1 MTSEL
6 QSDRQSVGASSHDA
20 QSQVRAAPR
29 KSIIPFSASLLPT
42 GSPFGWTARDRAL
55 YVQFLTALL
64 MIVIAFC
71 FAALDGW
78 PFLLDPP
85 EDEAALRTTTKLAVG
100 AMVVWLGFYICTWR
114 WYPRRRTAFSW
125 VLFAT
130 IVGHIITGT
139 AVCYA
144 IGPYTAA
151 SGLIMVAALLLGMV
165 LLERRSLWIAVIG
178 WFLSTFA
185 MHFASKSGALPFLS
199 LFESSLAQPDLAKV
213 AAERAAAAALI
224 YIPLA
229 VLMDHLIGVWRQDE
243 RSLYEAAQFD
253 SLTGAYT
260 RGFAMELMQRALLK
274 ARGDA
279 KPLALLML
287 DLDHFKRINDAHGHA
302 RGDLVLK
309 QTTQAMQST
318 LRAGD
323 IVGRFGGE
331 EFVVLL
337 PGADLKQAMGA
348 AERCRAAVEAMRIP
362 DAPYVCIAASVGV
375 AAFPDHGDDLDRL
388 LKASDRAMYTAKAN
402 GRNRIEAARQAG
414 ERGEGGRD
422 V

>member
-1 MTSEL
+1 MESPLHSEARSVRPS
-6 QSDRQSVGASSHDA
+6 SDEARG
-20 QSQVRAAPR
+20 QVRAEPR
-29 KSIIPFSASLLPT
+29 RSIIPFGASLLPT

-55 YVQFLTALL
+55 YVQLLTALL
-64 MIVIAFC
+64 MVLVAFC

-85 EDEAALRTTTKLAVG
+85 EDVAALHTTTMLTVG
-100 AMVVWLGFYICTWR
+100 GMVFWLGLYICSWR
-114 WYPRRRTAFSW
+114 WYPRRRVGFSW

-130 IVGHIITGT
+130 IVGQIITGA

-144 IGPYTAA
+144 IGPYTAP

-165 LLERRSLWIAVIG
+165 LLERRAFWIAVMG
-178 WFLSTFA
+178 WFLAMFA
-185 MHFASKSGALPFLS
+185 MYFASTSGALPFLS
-199 LFESSLAQPDLAKV
+199 LVEPSLEQPGLDKV
-213 AAERAAAAALI
+213 AAERAVAATLI

-243 RSLYEAAQFD
+243 RSLHEAAQFD

-260 RGFAMELMQRALLK
+260 RGFAMERMRRAMLK
-274 ARGDA
+274 ARDDA
-279 KPLALLML
+279 NPLAILML

-302 RGDLVLK
+302 CGDLVLK
-309 QTTQAMQST
+309 QTIQAMQST

-337 PGADLKQAMGA
+337 PGADLNQAMGA
-348 AERCRAAVEAMRIP
+348 AERCRAAVEAMKIP
-362 DAPYVCIAASVGV
+362 DAPYVSVTASVGV

-388 LKASDRAMYTAKAN
+388 LEASDRAMYAAKAN
-402 GRNRIEAARQAG
+402 GRNRIEAARHREEAKS
-414 ERGEGGRD
+414 ER
-422 V
+422 

>member
-1 MTSEL
+1 M
-6 QSDRQSVGASSHDA
+6 
-20 QSQVRAAPR
+20 
-29 KSIIPFSASLLPT
+29 IPFSASLLPT

-64 MIVIAFC
+64 MVIVTFC
-71 FAALDGW
+71 FAALQGW
-78 PFLLDPP
+78 PFLVDPP
-85 EDEAALRTTTKLAVG
+85 EDETALRTTRMLVAGALAF
-100 AMVVWLGFYICTWR
+100 WLGSYIWTWR
-114 WYPRRRTAFSW
+114 WCPRRATTASW
-125 VLFAT
+125 LLFGT
-130 IVGHIITGT
+130 IVAHIITGT

-178 WFLSTFA
+178 WFLSMFA
-185 MHFASKSGALPFLS
+185 MHFASRSGALPFLS
-199 LFESSLAQPDLAKV
+199 LFEASLGQPDLAEV
-213 AAERAAAAALI
+213 AAERAAAAVLI
-224 YIPLA
+224 YVPFA

-260 RGFAMELMQRALLK
+260 RGFAMELMRRAVLK
-274 ARGDA
+274 ARGEA
-279 KPLALLML
+279 RPLGVLML

-309 QTTQAMQST
+309 QTTQAMQSM
-318 LRAGD
+318 LRTGD

-337 PGADLKQAMGA
+337 PAADLRQAMGA
-348 AERCRAAVEAMRIP
+348 AERCRAAVAQMKIP
-362 DAPYVCIAASVGV
+362 DAPYVSVTASVGV

-388 LKASDRAMYTAKAN
+388 LKASDRAMYQAKAN
-402 GRNRIEAARQAG
+402 GRNRIEAARKL
-414 ERGEGGRD
+414 ERS
-422 V
+422 

>member
-1 MTSEL
+1 M
-6 QSDRQSVGASSHDA
+6 SDLDSDLRSIRPSSHDA
-20 QSQVRAAPR
+20 RSRVRAQSR
-29 KSIIPFSASLLPT
+29 RSMIPFSASLLPT
-42 GSPFGWTARDRAL
+42 GSPFGWTVRDRAL

-64 MIVIAFC
+64 MVVVTFC
-71 FAALDGW
+71 FVALDGW

-85 EDEAALRTTTKLAVG
+85 ENAVALRTTTRLAVG
-100 AMVVWLGFYICTWR
+100 ALLFWVGLYFGTWR
-114 WYPRRRTAFSW
+114 WYPPRVTAFSW
-125 VLFAT
+125 LLFGT
-130 IVGHIITGT
+130 IVGHIITGA

-151 SGLIMVAALLLGMV
+151 SGLITVAALLLGMV
-165 LLERRSLWIAVIG
+165 LLERHSLWIAVIG
-178 WFLSTFA
+178 WFLAMFA

-199 LFESSLAQPDLAKV
+199 LFEASLAQPNLAQV

-243 RSLYEAAQFD
+243 RNLFEAAQFD

-260 RGFAMELMQRALLK
+260 RGFAMELMQRTLIK
-274 ARGDA
+274 ARAEA
-279 KPLALLML
+279 KPLGVLML

-302 RGDLVLK
+302 RGDQVLK
-309 QTTQAMQST
+309 ETTQAMQST

-348 AERCRAAVEAMRIP
+348 AERCRAAVAAMKIP
-362 DAPYVCIAASVGV
+362 DAPYVSVTASVGV
-375 AAFPDHGDDLDRL
+375 AAFPDHADELDGL
-388 LKASDRAMYTAKAN
+388 LKASDRAMYAAKAN
-402 GRNRIEAARQAG
+402 GRDRIEAAR
-414 ERGEGGRD
+414 RGQEG
-422 V
+422 

>member
-1 MTSEL
+1 MAPPETT
-6 QSDRQSVGASSHDA
+6 
-20 QSQVRAAPR
+20 QSQARAKPR
-29 KSIIPFSASLLPT
+29 VSGIPFGASLLPT
-42 GSPFGWTARDRAL
+42 GSPFGWNARDRSL

-64 MIVIAFC
+64 MVIVTFS

-78 PFLLDPP
+78 PFLLERP
-85 EDEAALRTTTKLAVG
+85 EAAAALRTTTMLAAG
-100 AMVVWLGFYICTWR
+100 ALVFWLGFYVWTRR
-114 WYPRRRTAFSW
+114 WYVRRGTKFSW
-125 VLFAT
+125 LLFST
-130 IVGHIITGT
+130 IAAHIITGT

-165 LLERRSLWIAVIG
+165 LLERRSFWIAVIG
-178 WFLSTFA
+178 WFLSMFA
-185 MHFASKSGALPFLS
+185 MHFASKAGALPFHS
-199 LFESSLAQPDLAKV
+199 LFEASLEPSNLAKV
-213 AAERAAAAALI
+213 AAERAVAAALI

-229 VLMDHLIGVWRQDE
+229 VVMDHLISVWRQDE

-260 RGFAMELMQRALLK
+260 RGFAMAVMDRAVCRA

-279 KPLALLML
+279 KALGVLML

-309 QTTQAMQST
+309 QTTHAMQST

-337 PGADLKQAMGA
+337 PGADLKQAMSA
-348 AERCRAAVEAMRIP
+348 AERCRAAVEKMTIP
-362 DAPYVCIAASVGV
+362 DAPYLSVTASVGV
-375 AAFPDHGDDLDRL
+375 AAFPDHGKDLDEL
-388 LKASDRAMYTAKAN
+388 LKASDRAMYAAKAN
-402 GRNRIEAARQAG
+402 GRNRIETAQA
-414 ERGEGGRD
+414 EQ
-422 V
+422 

>member
-1 MTSEL
+1 MAPPETT
-6 QSDRQSVGASSHDA
+6 
-20 QSQVRAAPR
+20 QSQARAKPR
-29 KSIIPFSASLLPT
+29 VSGIPFGASLLPT
-42 GSPFGWTARDRAL
+42 GSPFGWNARDRSL

-64 MIVIAFC
+64 MVIVTFS

-78 PFLLDPP
+78 PFLLERP
-85 EDEAALRTTTKLAVG
+85 EAAAALRTTTMLAAG
-100 AMVVWLGFYICTWR
+100 ALVFWLGFYVWTRR
-114 WYPRRRTAFSW
+114 WYVRRGTKFSW
-125 VLFAT
+125 LLFST
-130 IVGHIITGT
+130 IAAHIITGT

-165 LLERRSLWIAVIG
+165 LLERRSFWIAVIG
-178 WFLSTFA
+178 WFLSMFA
-185 MHFASKSGALPFLS
+185 MHFASKAGALPFHS
-199 LFESSLAQPDLAKV
+199 LFEASLEPSNLAKV
-213 AAERAAAAALI
+213 AAERAVAAALI

-229 VLMDHLIGVWRQDE
+229 VVMDHLISVWRQDE

-260 RGFAMELMQRALLK
+260 RGFAMAVMDRAVCRA

-279 KPLALLML
+279 KALGVLML

-309 QTTQAMQST
+309 QTTHAMQST

-337 PGADLKQAMGA
+337 PGADLEQAMSA
-348 AERCRAAVEAMRIP
+348 AERCRAAVEKMTIP
-362 DAPYVCIAASVGV
+362 DAPYLSVTASVGV
-375 AAFPDHGDDLDRL
+375 AAFPDHGEDLDAL
-388 LKASDRAMYTAKAN
+388 LKASDRAMYAAKAN
-402 GRNRIEAARQAG
+402 GRNRIETAG
-414 ERGEGGRD
+414 G
-422 V
+422 